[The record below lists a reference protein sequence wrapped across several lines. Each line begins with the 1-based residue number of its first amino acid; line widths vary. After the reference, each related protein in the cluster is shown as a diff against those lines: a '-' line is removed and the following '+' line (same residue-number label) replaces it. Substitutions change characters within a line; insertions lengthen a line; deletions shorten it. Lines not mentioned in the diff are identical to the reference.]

1 MAGKSVA
8 EQLRQMV
15 RSLAKSPRD
24 KGTRCR
30 LCNLPKSK
38 AKLLE
43 VALIEKRDNPSV
55 TWNAVVNSLSQFEI
69 QTSRG
74 SVNEHYHYHWS
85 GRNAKS

>member
-1 MAGKSVA
+1 MAGKSLE

-15 RSLAKSPRD
+15 RSIAKSPSN

-43 VALIEKRDNPSV
+43 VALIEKRDNSAV
-55 TWNAVVNSLSQFEI
+55 TWPAVVNSLAQFDI
-69 QTSRG
+69 QTSRA